1 MATYLVT
8 GSSRGLGLEI
18 VTQLAALPPAQV
30 ARVFATARSDAS
42 TALQELVCRS
52 AGRVVYVRL
61 DTTDDESIKSASVEV
76 ARSLGDDGGLDVLIN
91 NAGIMP
97 MSPGGVETIIRDN
110 LDETLKTNVAS
121 THNVTAVFLRL
132 LRKGSQKKICN
143 ISSTLGSITTAA
155 QYGFMPVPAYKIS
168 KAALN
173 MLTVQYALSLEKEG
187 FTCISMSPGVSTNPM
202 SFEQLHE
209 KKEERKKAFVEDD
222 TADNI
227 AHLLQWLRTDMGN
240 SFGAEADLPV
250 AAGATALLDA
260 VHKYGKEENGKFY
273 NIRVPEWEHNED
285 LNRYDGMSPPW

>member
-97 MSPGGVETIIRDN
+97 MSPGGVET
-110 LDETLKTNVAS
+110 
-121 THNVTAVFLRL
+121 
-132 LRKGSQKKICN
+132 